1 MIKLNGLLI
10 TPLIFPDKT
19 SQVWKIDENYIGV
32 FNLIEWT
39 FENESELI
47 HVAQLKELIISFYAN
62 AQVSLYLPYLPYA
75 RQDKIVSNDAT
86 FALTTFANLIN
97 SLCFSSVSMV
107 DPHSDKALKLINRS
121 IAIDPFDAIMPA
133 LVATEAIACF
143 PDHGA
148 EARYSSKIGQKNKL
162 VLDKVRDQ
170 LTGEITGLSIIG
182 DVQPTRYLIIDDIC
196 DGGRTFIEAAKAL
209 YAAGALEVNLYI
221 THGIFSKGTQVLR
234 DAGIKRIF
242 TYKGEINENQ
252 N

>member
-1 MIKLNGLLI
+1 MIKLNGQLI
-10 TPLIFPDKT
+10 TPTIFPDKT
-19 SQVWKIDENYIGV
+19 SQVWKIDENYIGA

-39 FENESELI
+39 FESESELM
-47 HVAQLKELIISFYAN
+47 HVAQLKELVTSFYAN
-62 AQVSLYLPYLPYA
+62 AQVSLYLPYLPYG

-97 SLCFSSVSMV
+97 SLSFSSVSMV
-107 DPHSDKALKLINRS
+107 DPHSDAALKLIKRS
-121 IAIDPFDAIMPA
+121 VAITPFKEIFDIIEK
-133 LVATEAIACF
+133 TETTCCF
-143 PDHGA
+143 PDKGA
-148 EARYSSKIGQKNKL
+148 STRYGGLNAQCGAL

-170 LTGEITGLSIIG
+170 LSGEITGLSVIG
-182 DVQPTRYLIIDDIC
+182 NVQPIRYLIIDDIC

-242 TYKGEINENQ
+242 TYKGEINE
-252 N
+252 